1 MGHSAKAP
9 EVSDEQREME
19 KLQKELLEEQ
29 LRQAKNPLAL
39 PEFKV
44 PPPPPPPPPPPTES
58 SADAVEA
65 EREARALAAR
75 RLNNTRGTLFAGDTG
90 GYRSSTLG
98 AKTLLG

>member
-1 MGHSAKAP
+1 MGGSAKP
-9 EVSDEQREME
+9 PQESDEQKEME

-29 LRQAKNPLAL
+29 LRQAKNPLSL

-44 PPPPPPPPPPPTES
+44 PPPPPPPPPPMEN

-65 EREARALAAR
+65 EREARAQAAR

-98 AKTLLG
+98 AKTLLA